1 MSETK
6 RARVFVVEDHP
17 MMLFGLKKYLEERY
31 EVVGS
36 ASAVQPAIELILERS
51 PDLVLLDVRI
61 PGGGGALVA
70 ESVKKVN
77 PAIKLVAFSVS
88 TRANDVRRMLE
99 AGVDGYVAKKTEG
112 YELMEQIDS
121 ALEGGRPMSRYA
133 ANYSLHID
141 DVAASTSELEQ
152 LTPKER
158 EVVTLIARG
167 FKYRE
172 VAEELEI
179 SVKTLETHM
188 AHIFRKLG
196 VASRHEVTRI
206 AFETGFVDP
215 DDGAD
220 LESPQGDEGE
230 DPDSRDT

>member
-1 MSETK
+1 M
-6 RARVFVVEDHP
+6 FVVEDHP
-17 MMLFGLKKYLEERY
+17 MMLFGIQKYLEGRY

-36 ASAVQPAIELILERS
+36 ASEVQPAIDLILERQ

-70 ESVKKVN
+70 ESVKKAN
-77 PAIKLVAFSVS
+77 PEIKLLAFTVS
-88 TRANDVRRMLE
+88 TNAKDVRRMLE
-99 AGVDGYVAKKTEG
+99 AGVDGYVVKKTEG
-112 YELMEQIDS
+112 FELMEQIDL
-121 ALEGGRPMSRYA
+121 ALAGGRPMSRYV

-172 VAEELEI
+172 VAEELGI

-188 AHIFRKLG
+188 AHIFQKLG
-196 VASRHEVTRI
+196 IASRNEITRI
-206 AFETGFVDP
+206 AFETGFIDP
-215 DDGAD
+215 DDED
-220 LESPQGDEGE
+220 LEDE
-230 DPDSRDT
+230 

>member
-1 MSETK
+1 
-6 RARVFVVEDHP
+6 
-17 MMLFGLKKYLEERY
+17 MMLFGINKYLEERY
-31 EVVGS
+31 ELVGS
-36 ASAVQPAIELILERS
+36 ASEVQPAIDLILERQ

-70 ESVKKVN
+70 EGVKKAS
-77 PAIKLVAFSVS
+77 PGIKLLAFTVS
-88 TRANDVRRMLE
+88 TSANDVRRMLE
-99 AGVDGYVAKKTEG
+99 AGVDGYVVKKTEG
-112 YELMEQIDS
+112 FELMEQIDL
-121 ALEGGRPMSRYA
+121 ALAGGRPMSRYV

-158 EVVTLIARG
+158 QVVTLIARG

-188 AHIFRKLG
+188 AHIFTKLG
-196 VASRHEVTRI
+196 VASRHEITRI

-215 DDGAD
+215 DEAAD
-220 LESPQGDEGE
+220 QPSAE
-230 DPDSRDT
+230 